1 MNTIIIYGSKYGA
14 TKKYAVELSHIIKSE
29 VISYKEVKSVFFY
42 DQIIYLGGIYAG
54 SILGLSK
61 TLKLLPA
68 NGTQNII
75 IATVSLADPS
85 DEKNSSHIKASLQK
99 QIPKTIYDKSN
110 IFHLRGGIDY
120 SKLTFIHKI
129 MMNFLYNKVKK
140 IPIEKQTREDKD
152 LIETYNKKVD
162 FVNLDSLNQI
172 VETVLS
178 TI

>member
-14 TKKYAVELSHIIKSE
+14 TKKYAVELSRIIKSDI
-29 VISYKEVKSVFFY
+29 ISYKEVKSVFFY
-42 DQIIYLGGIYAG
+42 DQIIYMGSIYAG
-54 SILGLSK
+54 GILGLSK
-61 TLKLLPA
+61 TLKLLPE

-75 IATVSLADPS
+75 IATVGLADPS

-99 QIPKTIYDKSN
+99 QMPKTIYDKSK
-110 IFHLRGGIDY
+110 IFHLRGGINY
-120 SKLTFIHKI
+120 GELTFIHKL

-162 FVNLDSLNQI
+162 FVNLDSLNPI
-172 VETVLS
+172 LESL
-178 TI
+178 I